1 MEKSIQTKNITVKV
15 FRFNGDTDV
24 LPYYKEYKLEV
35 SQEDVV
41 LDVLNRIKWEHS
53 GSLSY
58 RRSCRHGICGSCAV
72 KVNNKGVLACKER
85 VFDLIDLFGD
95 ELVIDPLNK
104 QRVIKDLVIDKKD
117 FWDKYDAVQ
126 PYLVA
131 DVEEEPEKENLVTP
145 DEVEK
150 IADADYCIQC
160 GACYYSCPVIEVNPE
175 FIGPAAFAKAYRFTS
190 DNRDDAK
197 IERLE
202 TVSQMGSGVWNCVK
216 CFECAQ
222 VCPKDVNPIDK
233 ITRLHQQTFQE
244 GVAESN
250 VATRHAVGFKHSIE
264 QHGFLDEGGLVFYSE
279 GPLGMVQHI
288 PEAVNMFKNG
298 KIPMPW
304 NLPKSKNLEE
314 IKKIVKISSTA
325 KF

>member
-35 SQEDVV
+35 SQEDVI

-202 TVSQMGSGVWNCVK
+202 TVSQMGSGVWDCVK